1 MRVLII
7 GLALLLAGCQS
18 QEVSEMSY
26 SQTKDLAIQ
35 KNKECAA
42 QGIKPGTNE
51 MKMCVTH
58 EMNREAALRHN
69 RNARLQ
75 AAANS
80 STYCQGYGNSVVCF

>member
-1 MRVLII
+1 MRGLIV

-26 SQTKDLAIQ
+26 SQTKELAIQ

-42 QGIKPGTNE
+42 QGVKPGTNE
-51 MKMCVTH
+51 MRMCVSH
-58 EMNREAALRHN
+58 EMNREAAVRHN

-80 STYCQGYGNSVVCF
+80 STYCQDFSGNVVCF